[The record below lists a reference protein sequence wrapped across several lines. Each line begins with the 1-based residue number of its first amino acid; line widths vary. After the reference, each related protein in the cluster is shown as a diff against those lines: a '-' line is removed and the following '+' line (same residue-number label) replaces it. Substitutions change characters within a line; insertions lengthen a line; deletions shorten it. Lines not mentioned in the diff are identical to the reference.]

1 MKNTKKPKDLIDLEK
16 ITESL
21 TDAINS
27 AKNHG
32 YSAYLEQNLATINK
46 KIEIYKAQYTSNAS
60 LVKKLKLN
68 ADKLGIYMEE
78 EKQASLYI

>member
-1 MKNTKKPKDLIDLEK
+1 MKDTKTTQDLIDLDS

-27 AKNHG
+27 AENHG
-32 YSAYLEQNLATINK
+32 YSEHLEQNLATINK
-46 KIEIYKAQYTSNAS
+46 KIEIYKAEYTSNAS